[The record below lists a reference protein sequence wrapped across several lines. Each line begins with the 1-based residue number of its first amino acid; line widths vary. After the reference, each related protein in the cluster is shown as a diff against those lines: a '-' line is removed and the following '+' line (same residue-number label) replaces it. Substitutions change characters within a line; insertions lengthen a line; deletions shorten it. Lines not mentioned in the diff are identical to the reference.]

1 MMLAEE
7 LRSTEFG
14 ATLRALRLA
23 AALSQNRLAR
33 ASGIDPA
40 YVNRIER
47 GVPGSA
53 IGIRRPIVL
62 RMAHVLNE
70 RLAVLRDEQ
79 DERAAADL
87 RDELLVAAGYAPQ
100 PIVDAGGWA
109 AFRASLRES
118 VLESVQA
125 TLHSIDVIIYERRS
139 RP

>member
-1 MMLAEE
+1 MLAEE
-7 LRSTEFG
+7 RGSTEFG
-14 ATLRALRLA
+14 ATLRQLRLA

-47 GVPGSA
+47 GLPGSA

-62 RMAHVLNE
+62 SLADVLNAH
-70 RLAVLRDEQ
+70 LADLRGEH

-87 RDELLVAAGYAPQ
+87 RDELLVAAGYVPQ

-109 AFRASLRES
+109 AFRVSLRES
-118 VLESVQA
+118 LRESLLA
-125 TLHSIDVIIYERRS
+125 TLNSIDALIYERVS